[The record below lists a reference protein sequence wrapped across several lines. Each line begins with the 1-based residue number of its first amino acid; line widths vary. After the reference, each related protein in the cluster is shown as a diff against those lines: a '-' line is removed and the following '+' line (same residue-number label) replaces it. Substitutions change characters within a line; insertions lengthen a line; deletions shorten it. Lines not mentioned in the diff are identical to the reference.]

1 MANDDEVGYAKP
13 PQDAQW
19 KPGQSGNPRG
29 RPKGRSDLLQEAA
42 AILSEPVTAKTS
54 DGTSI
59 SLGALEGAYLSFCK
73 KALKGHDPSLYAA
86 IKIMFEVMPDGEE
99 KQANATALLLE
110 IRREFA
116 RKLGKVLPEDEERD
130 DV

>member
-13 PQDAQW
+13 PKDAQW
-19 KPGQSGNPRG
+19 KPGQSGNPHG
-29 RPKGRSDLLQEAA
+29 RPKGRSDLLREAA
-42 AILSEPVTAKTS
+42 AILSEPVTARTP
-54 DGTSI
+54 DGTSV

-73 KALKGHDPSLYAA
+73 KALKGHDPSLYEA

-99 KQANATALLLE
+99 KQANAAASLLE
-110 IRREFA
+110 NQREFA
-116 RKLGKVLPEDEERD
+116 RRLGKVWPGDEERD

>member
-13 PQDAQW
+13 PKDAQW
-19 KPGQSGNPRG
+19 KPGQSGNPSG
-29 RPKGRSDLLQEAA
+29 RPKGRGDLLQEAA
-42 AILSEPVTAKTS
+42 AILSEPVTARTP
-54 DGTSI
+54 DGKSI

-99 KQANATALLLE
+99 KQANAPALFLE
-110 IRREFA
+110 MKREFA

>member
-13 PQDAQW
+13 PKDAQW
-19 KPGQSGNPRG
+19 KPGQSGNPSG

-42 AILSEPVTAKTS
+42 AILSEPVTARTP

-59 SLGALEGAYLSFCK
+59 SLGALEGAYLSLCK

-99 KQANATALLLE
+99 KQANAPALLLE
-110 IRREFA
+110 QQREFA
-116 RKLGKVLPEDEERD
+116 RKLGKVWPGDEERD

>member
-1 MANDDEVGYAKP
+1 MANDNEVGYAKP
-13 PQDAQW
+13 PKDAQW
-19 KPGQSGNPRG
+19 KPGQSGNPSG
-29 RPKGRSDLLQEAA
+29 RPKGRSDVLQEAA
-42 AILSEPVTAKTS
+42 AILSEPVTARTP

-86 IKIMFEVMPDGEE
+86 IKIMFEVMPNGED
-99 KQANATALLLE
+99 KQANAPALLLE
-110 IRREFA
+110 AKREFA
-116 RKLGKVLPEDEERD
+116 RRLGREWDEDEERD

>member
-13 PQDAQW
+13 PKDAQW
-19 KPGQSGNPRG
+19 KSGQSGNPSG

-42 AILSEPVTAKTS
+42 AILSEPVTARTS
-54 DGTSI
+54 DGKRI

-99 KQANATALLLE
+99 KQANAPALLLE
-110 IRREFA
+110 KQREFA
-116 RKLGKVLPEDEERD
+116 RRLGKVWPGDEERD